1 MNSTFI
7 NLKTDFGFKR
17 LFGSEQF
24 KGIALRFLN
33 ALFGDEFHIEDVR
46 FLNKEILP
54 SDIEGKSIVYDV
66 YCTHIKPNLRRD
78 DFDELDDR
86 PRGEHFIIEMQNSY
100 SYGSWERRALFYTA
114 TSIVDQVRQGK
125 IYDYN
130 PVFSV
135 FVTDF
140 NMKGMS
146 KKLIHDVRPMDI
158 ETKEIYSNEVRMIFL
173 SLKEV
178 SKNWKDCKT
187 ELERILFLIK
197 NMDKM
202 NKESEAYKSR
212 KYEDMFDASEVMSL
226 AAEDVQ
232 AYSSSY
238 LKMEDEK
245 RAVAYARSE
254 GEALGRAEGEARGRA
269 EGEAR
274 GIALMIRNMAEQG
287 FGSDV
292 IAKIAK
298 MTEAQVKQI
307 LNLTY

>member
-158 ETKEIYSNEVRMIFL
+158 ETKE
-173 SLKEV
+173 
-178 SKNWKDCKT
+178 
-187 ELERILFLIK
+187 
-197 NMDKM
+197 
-202 NKESEAYKSR
+202 SEAYKSR